1 MSILDAQK
9 FSVTCDQCG
18 RKFEKTVRE
27 INSNTK
33 ITCLGCGRGF
43 DTTQVQAD
51 LKKAAESLDASP
63 KPSRTLPGSS
73 TNRPRT

>member
-33 ITCLGCGRGF
+33 ITCLGCGRDF

-51 LKKAAESLDASP
+51 LKKAESLAGLSKTVEDAAR
-63 KPSRTLPGSS
+63 KLR
-73 TNRPRT
+73 